1 VRVVPWFPPL
11 YDDRAEGGRALA
23 GAVAWLELDE
33 PVVVGVARGGVAV
46 AVEVAR
52 ALNAPLTAVDVE
64 RVVVSGAR
72 LGAATAAGPPYV
84 PRVGRI
90 PDGELGPA
98 IERARRAA
106 EILDARLV
114 HDPPELAAHI
124 AVVVDDGVVTGL
136 TLAAACRWVRTQGVA
151 RLVAAVP
158 VGHVDGLA
166 RVREVADQVVCPGPL
181 EELTVVGQ
189 AYESFEPL
197 EEWYVAGLL
206 ARPR

>member
-1 VRVVPWFPPL
+1 
-11 YDDRAEGGRALA
+11 
-23 GAVAWLELDE
+23 
-33 PVVVGVARGGVAV
+33 VARGGVAV

-64 RVVVSGAR
+64 RVVVRGAR
-72 LGAATAAGPPYV
+72 LGAATASGPAYV
-84 PRVGRI
+84 PGVERI
-90 PDGELGPA
+90 PEVELEPA
-98 IERARRAA
+98 VERARRAA
-106 EILDARLV
+106 EILDAPLL
-114 HDPPELAAHI
+114 HGPPELAAHI

-136 TLAAACRWVRTQGVA
+136 TLAAACRWVRTQHVA

-166 RVREVADQVVCPGPL
+166 HVREVADEVVCPGPL
-181 EELTVVGQ
+181 EELAVVGQ